1 MAVPA
6 RRKAR
11 SSAFWRSATPTGII
25 SDTMDELG
33 IPSGVIGASVLRPT
47 IPGKTIVGPALT
59 VRNILQRIDP
69 LKGARDHV
77 NRMAE
82 FEAHNLA
89 QQGDVLVIQGV
100 PNLSNMGGISAQT
113 GKRQGEV
120 GAIVQGGV
128 RDIAHSRAVGYPVWS
143 SDITPVTG
151 KWRLETVE
159 INGPIQI
166 GEVRVSPGD
175 LVVADEPA
183 SASSRATWCS
193 RCSRPPRRRPKPRMP
208 GARRSTTA
216 FRCPIS
222 RARPTG
228 EVGWAKSPAVRVPW
242 GAPEPSLRRLRKL
255 ACVGRNGATNRAT
268 TRVAPTSRRGAPT
281 LRAFADP
288 TVPRCPTSSPAG
300 SSSRRR

>member
-1 MAVPA
+1 VTVAETKRLTGRIAAESIKLMAVPRA
-6 RRKAR
+6 PQGVVERLIALGD
-11 SSAFWRSATPTGII
+11 PTGII

-47 IPGKTIVGPALT
+47 IAGRTIAGPALT

-69 LKGARDHV
+69 LEGARRQV

-89 QQGDVLVIQGV
+89 QPGDVLVIQGV
-100 PNLSNMGGISAQT
+100 PNVSNMGGISAQT

-128 RDIAHSRAVGYPVWS
+128 RDVAHSRALDYPVWA

-166 GEVRVSPGD
+166 GEVRVAPGD
-175 LVVADEPA
+175 LVVADDTGVCFIPRDVVLEVLEGAEKKAKAEATRCKAIDDGIPVPDI
-183 SASSRATWCS
+183 SRATY
-193 RCSRPPRRRPKPRMP
+193 
-208 GARRSTTA
+208 
-216 FRCPIS
+216 
-222 RARPTG
+222 G
-228 EVGWAKSPAVRVPW
+228 EKGK
-242 GAPEPSLRRLRKL
+242 
-255 ACVGRNGATNRAT
+255 
-268 TRVAPTSRRGAPT
+268 
-281 LRAFADP
+281 
-288 TVPRCPTSSPAG
+288 
-300 SSSRRR
+300 

>member
-1 MAVPA
+1 VNVIAGNKRLTGRIAVENIKLMAVPRPPQGAVA
-6 RRKAR
+6 RFMALGDP
-11 SSAFWRSATPTGII
+11 SGII

-47 IPGKTIVGPALT
+47 IAGTTIVGPALT

-69 LKGARDHV
+69 LQGARDHV

-100 PNLSNMGGISAQT
+100 ANLSNMGGISAQT

-128 RDIAHSRAVGYPVWS
+128 RDIAHSRAVGYPVWA

-175 LVVADEPA
+175 LVVADDTGVCFIPRDLVLEVLEA
-183 SASSRATWCS
+183 AEQKAKAEVL
-193 RCSRPPRRRPKPRMP
+193 RCKAIDDGIPVPDIS
-208 GARRSTTA
+208 RSTY
-216 FRCPIS
+216 
-222 RARPTG
+222 G
-228 EVGWAKSPAVRVPW
+228 EK
-242 GAPEPSLRRLRKL
+242 K
-255 ACVGRNGATNRAT
+255 
-268 TRVAPTSRRGAPT
+268 
-281 LRAFADP
+281 
-288 TVPRCPTSSPAG
+288 
-300 SSSRRR
+300 